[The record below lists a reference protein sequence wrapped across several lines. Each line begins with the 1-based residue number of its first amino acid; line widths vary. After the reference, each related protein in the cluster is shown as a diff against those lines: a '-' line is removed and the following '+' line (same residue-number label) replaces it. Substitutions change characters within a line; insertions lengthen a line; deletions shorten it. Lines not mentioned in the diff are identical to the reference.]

1 MALATSYRYRS
12 DFAQVRP
19 DRDSAM
25 LYDAA
30 IAALETAIEAI
41 DRDDIEGRC
50 RGVYTTTEAV
60 ASLYLNLDVK
70 RFGELAN
77 DLADVYGHIL
87 GCLVEINLY
96 NDFRIAR
103 DTIELLY
110 ALKEQRSAAT
120 GMVSASLPAS
130 VSTQVTEARGRRT
143 IPI

>member
-50 RGVYTTTEAV
+50 RGVYTATEAV

-130 VSTQVTEARGRRT
+130 TSTQVTEARGRST